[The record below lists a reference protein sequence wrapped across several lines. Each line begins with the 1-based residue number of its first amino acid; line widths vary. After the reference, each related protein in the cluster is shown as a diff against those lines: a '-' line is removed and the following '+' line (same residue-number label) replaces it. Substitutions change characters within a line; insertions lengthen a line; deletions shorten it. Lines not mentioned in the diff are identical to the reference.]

1 MGTHPIFESDFD
13 CLTECI
19 KMNNDE
25 AIVVEH
31 NTTDRIESLYDDI
44 RSVEKRLGH
53 APSPPPITMNP
64 SIPPP
69 GFPPFGMPPM
79 PGMPPPPY
87 GMPIMHGMPPHG
99 MPPGV
104 PAINYG
110 DRHRDERRPRRRSR
124 SRSRSRRSRS
134 RSKSRRSS
142 RSSRRSR
149 SRDRRS
155 RSRSRGRRSR
165 SPYSLVPERKTRKS
179 PSPFRSSLSTAPSGT
194 DYTGLDSYDTSIR
207 PPSPGETND
216 IIKLRETIF
225 ELENVIKL
233 KDEQLEMK
241 EERSRIKDRTIDQ
254 LKRDLEDQYYR
265 QNSNEEV
272 LRLQRELEDAK
283 NAISMYDS
291 NNQSSGQLESG
302 EKFQMIKEIRQKSKS
317 LREVEE
323 KVDTLKKREV

>member
-1 MGTHPIFESDFD
+1 MF
-13 CLTECI
+13 C
-19 KMNNDE
+19 KK
-25 AIVVEH
+25 
-31 NTTDRIESLYDDI
+31 
-44 RSVEKRLGH
+44 RSGH

-87 GMPIMHGMPPHG
+87 GMPIMPGMPPHHG
-99 MPPGV
+99 PPPGV

-110 DRHRDERRPRRRSR
+110 NDRHRDERRPRRRSR

-165 SPYSLVPERKTRKS
+165 SPYSLVPERKSRKS

-207 PPSPGETND
+207 QSFHITSRSISYVIMTKIEPLKN
-216 IIKLRETIF
+216 
-225 ELENVIKL
+225 LENLFCFK
-233 KDEQLEMK
+233 MK
-241 EERSRIKDRTIDQ
+241 K
-254 LKRDLEDQYYR
+254 
-265 QNSNEEV
+265 
-272 LRLQRELEDAK
+272 K
-283 NAISMYDS
+283 N
-291 NNQSSGQLESG
+291 
-302 EKFQMIKEIRQKSKS
+302 
-317 LREVEE
+317 
-323 KVDTLKKREV
+323 

>member
-1 MGTHPIFESDFD
+1 
-13 CLTECI
+13 
-19 KMNNDE
+19 
-25 AIVVEH
+25 
-31 NTTDRIESLYDDI
+31 
-44 RSVEKRLGH
+44 
-53 APSPPPITMNP
+53 MNP

-79 PGMPPPPY
+79 PGMVPPPPY
-87 GMPIMHGMPPHG
+87 GMPIMPGMPPHG

-155 RSRSRGRRSR
+155 RSRDRSRRSR
-165 SPYSLVPERKTRKS
+165 SPYSLVPERKSRKS

-207 PPSPGETND
+207 QSFHITSRSSYVIMTN
-216 IIKLRETIF
+216 
-225 ELENVIKL
+225 
-233 KDEQLEMK
+233 
-241 EERSRIKDRTIDQ
+241 RTP
-254 LKRDLEDQYYR
+254 
-265 QNSNEEV
+265 
-272 LRLQRELEDAK
+272 K
-283 NAISMYDS
+283 N
-291 NNQSSGQLESG
+291 LESIP
-302 EKFQMIKEIRQKSKS
+302 KFKTQNQDPHRRAKQMILSNS
-317 LREVEE
+317 E
-323 KVDTLKKREV
+323 KRFSNLKM